1 MNIPRPE
8 FPNPQFERANW
19 ENLNGVWEFEIDK
32 SASGKDRKFY
42 ERESF
47 DSSII
52 VPFCPESK
60 LSGIGDVDFLNSVWY
75 KREIEIKDKENL
87 VILHFGAC
95 DYFTTVYVNGKEVGT
110 HKGGYSSFAFDITEF
125 VEIGKNT
132 VIVNAL
138 DDTRTGKQPKGK
150 QASLYYSSGCDYTR
164 TTGIWQTVWLEY
176 VPKTHIKN
184 FKFFPDYANGKV
196 TIHTT
201 VEGAAELCATAYYEG
216 KEVGKATAKSS
227 GMTADLTID
236 LSEIHLWE
244 VGCGRLYDVEL
255 TYGEDKVKTYF
266 GLRNVELDG
275 YKFKVNGKTVFQRT
289 VLDQG
294 FYPDGI
300 YTAPTEDALIND
312 IQISL
317 DAGFNGARLHEKIF
331 EPRFLYHCD
340 RMGYMVWGE
349 HANWGLDITVADA
362 LPTFLREWEE
372 ELERDFN
379 HPSIIG
385 WCPFNETWDIN
396 GRKQNDEVIEMVYRT
411 KKCIDKTRPC
421 IDTSGNFHVVTDI
434 YDFHDYCQNV
444 EELKGYMEKLDNDGI
459 LIDQTARVPVWD
471 NRQEYKGGPVF
482 CSEYGGI
489 KWDVSNNDA
498 SAWGYGDAP
507 KTEKEYLERYKGL
520 TEALLNCKKML
531 GFCFTQLYD
540 IEQEQNG
547 LYTYNREPK
556 FDMNIIKDINTQ
568 KAAIEED

>member
-19 ENLNGVWEFEIDK
+19 ENLNGIWEFEIDK
-32 SASGKDRKFY
+32 SVSGKDRKFY
-42 ERESF
+42 ERENF

-75 KREIEIKDKENL
+75 KREINVKDTDDL
-87 VILHFGAC
+87 VILHIGAC
-95 DYFTTVYVNGKEVGT
+95 DYFTTLYVNGKEAGT
-110 HKGGYSSFAFDITEF
+110 HKGGYSSFSFDITDF
-125 VEIGKNT
+125 VKPGKNT
-132 VIVNAL
+132 VIINAF
-138 DDTRTGKQPKGK
+138 DDVRSGKQPKGK
-150 QASLYYSSGCDYTR
+150 QASLFYSNGCDYTR

-176 VPKTHIKN
+176 VPKSHIKN
-184 FKFFPDYANGKV
+184 FKIYPDYANGKV
-196 TIHTT
+196 TIRAV
-201 VEGAAELCATAYYEG
+201 VEGNGELCAKVLYDG
-216 KEVGKATAKSS
+216 RKVGCASVKNS
-227 GMTADLTID
+227 GRNADMTIV

-244 VGCGRLYDVEL
+244 LGCGRLYDLEL
-255 TYGEDKVKTYF
+255 TFCDDSVKSYF

-275 YKFKVNGKTVFQRT
+275 YAFKLNGKSVFQRT

-294 FYPDGI
+294 YYPDGL
-300 YTAPTEDALIND
+300 YTAPTDEAMVND

-349 HANWGLDITVADA
+349 HANWGLDCTYTEA
-362 LPTFLREWEE
+362 LPTYLREWEE
-372 ELERDFN
+372 AVERDFN
-379 HPSIIG
+379 HPAIIG

-411 KKCIDKTRPC
+411 TKVMDTSRPC

-434 YDFHDYCQNV
+434 YDFHDYCQNP
-444 EELKGYMEKLDNDGI
+444 EEFKGYMEKLDNEGI
-459 LIDQTARVPVWD
+459 LTDQTARDPRLQD
-471 NRQEYKGGPVF
+471 KQTYTGGPVF

-489 KWDVSNNDA
+489 KWDLTGDGD
-498 SAWGYGDAP
+498 AWGYGEGP
-507 KTEKEYLERYKGL
+507 KTEEEFISRYRGL
-520 TEALLNCKKML
+520 TEALLGSKKML
-531 GFCFTQLYD
+531 GFCYTQLYD

-547 LYTYNREPK
+547 LYTYERKPK
-556 FDMNIIKDINTQ
+556 FDMNIFKEINTQ
-568 KAAIEED
+568 KAAIEEY